1 MRSSRR
7 EMRTLLRVAG
17 TRPVPPLSLL
27 DVVLDDTIAPASPD
41 QIVRA
46 VPSRRQLRVLL
57 RVAGSR
63 RTPVLAR
70 AFLAAGEARFGAAV
84 PLAVVETR
92 SRRERCRTPVVL
104 TGAAAATVALVL
116 AGALTGIY
124 AGPAAD
130 ADLAL
135 EDAANT
141 IVMLPD
147 GSTIDGVRG
156 VTLPDGAIVLT
167 GAHGRAAAGDV
178 ELGPGLEAVVDA
190 GRLRLRS
197 TFEQALAP
205 SPVVP
210 EAVKT
215 VVQSGGGNGAD
226 RAASAVAPGAA
237 AVDVAVSTDPP
248 GTAPP
253 ASALSG
259 SAPSASAS
267 SASVPTAPVRTIAG
281 AGKVVHR
288 G

>member
-7 EMRTLLRVAG
+7 EMRSLLRVAAM
-17 TRPVPPLSLL
+17 RPVPPLSLL
-27 DVVLDDTIAPASPD
+27 DVVLDDTVGPSSPD
-41 QIVRA
+41 RIVRA
-46 VPSRRQLRVLL
+46 VPNRRQLRILL
-57 RVAGSR
+57 RAAGSR
-63 RTPVLAR
+63 RTPALAP
-70 AFLAAGEARFGAAV
+70 AFLAAGDARFGAAL

-92 SRRERCRTPVVL
+92 SRRERRRAPALL
-104 TGAAAATVALVL
+104 TGAAAATVVLVL
-116 AGALTGIY
+116 AGALTGVY
-124 AGPAAD
+124 GGPAAD

-147 GSTIDGVRG
+147 GNTIDGVRG
-156 VTLPDGAIVLT
+156 VNLPNGAIVLT

-210 EAVKT
+210 DAVET
-215 VVQSGGGNGAD
+215 AVQSGAGRTGSD
-226 RAASAVAPGAA
+226 RAASAATPVAE
-237 AVDVAVSTDPP
+237 AVEVAVSTAPP
-248 GTAPP
+248 GTTP
-253 ASALSG
+253 SG
-259 SAPSASAS
+259 SAPSPSAG
-267 SASVPTAPVRTIAG
+267 TAPGRGLGDAR
-281 AGKVVHR
+281 KVIPK

>member
-1 MRSSRR
+1 
-7 EMRTLLRVAG
+7 MRTLLRVAA

-27 DVVLDDTIAPASPD
+27 DVVLDDTVAPASPD

-46 VPSRRQLRVLL
+46 LPSRRQLRVLL

-63 RTPVLAR
+63 RTPAIAP
-70 AFLAAGEARFGAAV
+70 AFLAAGDARFGAPL

-92 SRRERCRTPVVL
+92 SRRERRRAPAVL

-116 AGALTGIY
+116 AGALTGVY
-124 AGPAAD
+124 GGPAAE

-197 TFEQALAP
+197 TFEQASAP

-210 EAVKT
+210 ESVET
-215 VVQSGGGNGAD
+215 VVQSGSGSSD
-226 RAASAVAPGAA
+226 RAASAVAPVAE
-237 AVDVAVSTDPP
+237 AVQVAVST
-248 GTAPP
+248 APP
-253 ASALSG
+253 ATAPGGTALSG
-259 SAPSASAS
+259 
-267 SASVPTAPVRTIAG
+267 ASVATVANAPVRGLAG
-281 AGKVVHR
+281 VGKAFPR

>member
-1 MRSSRR
+1 MRA
-7 EMRTLLRVAG
+7 LLGVAA

-27 DVVLDDTIAPASPD
+27 DVVLDDTVAPASPD

-46 VPSRRQLRVLL
+46 VPSRRHLRVLL
-57 RVAGSR
+57 HVAGNR
-63 RTPVLAR
+63 RTPEIAP
-70 AFLAAGEARFGAAV
+70 AFLAAGDARFGALL
-84 PLAVVETR
+84 PLAVVEPR
-92 SRRERCRTPVVL
+92 SRRERRRAPAVL
-104 TGAAAATVALVL
+104 TGAAAATVVLVL
-116 AGALTGIY
+116 AGALTGVY
-124 AGPAAD
+124 GGPAAD

-147 GSTIDGVRG
+147 GNTIDGVRG
-156 VTLPDGAIVLT
+156 VTLPNGAIVLT

-210 EAVKT
+210 DAVET
-215 VVQSGGGNGAD
+215 VAQSSAGSTGAD
-226 RAASAVAPGAA
+226 PAGSASAPVAA
-237 AVDVAVSTDPP
+237 AVDVVVSTLPPATAPSGTAVS
-248 GTAPP
+248 GA
-253 ASALSG
+253 
-259 SAPSASAS
+259 
-267 SASVPTAPVRTIAG
+267 ASVAKAPVRGPG
-281 AGKVVHR
+281 AEAKAFPR

>member
-7 EMRTLLRVAG
+7 EMRALLRVAA

-27 DVVLDDTIAPASPD
+27 DVVLDDTVAPASPD

-63 RTPVLAR
+63 RTPELAP
-70 AFLAAGEARFGAAV
+70 AFLAVGDARFGAPL
-84 PLAVVETR
+84 PLAVVERR
-92 SRRERCRTPVVL
+92 SRRERRRTPAVL
-104 TGAAAATVALVL
+104 TGAAAATVVLVV

-124 AGPAAD
+124 GGPAAE

-190 GRLRLRS
+190 GHLRLRS

-210 EAVKT
+210 EAVET
-215 VVQSGGGNGAD
+215 VVQSDAGSKGAD
-226 RAASAVAPGAA
+226 RAASALAPVAD
-237 AVDVAVSTDPP
+237 AVGVAVSTAPP
-248 GTAPP
+248 GTASP
-253 ASALSG
+253 G
-259 SAPSASAS
+259 SAPSG
-267 SASVPTAPVRTIAG
+267 SVPAGSVRGLAG
-281 AGKVVHR
+281 AGKVFR
-288 G
+288 RR